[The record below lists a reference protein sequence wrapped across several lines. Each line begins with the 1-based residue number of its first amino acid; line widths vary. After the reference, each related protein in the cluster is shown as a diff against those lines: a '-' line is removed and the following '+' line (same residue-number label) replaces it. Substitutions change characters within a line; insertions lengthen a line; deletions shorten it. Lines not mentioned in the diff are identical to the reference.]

1 MTIIYIIT
9 KFLTIPGALL
19 KGFWEQVFCRA
30 FKSPVESNDYIRA
43 DELCGHVGHELLP
56 TSARSFWFNFLS
68 GYFNFSI
75 GFAMIIG
82 PIINMF
88 ILDFETTI
96 GKEILT
102 YVVLWIGLSLLS
114 NVFPLRED
122 AINMWEKIYGKG
134 NKSSIFG
141 KIFFFI
147 PAVVMVIGSF
157 LEAYGITTLINFGGA
172 VAIALLV

>member
-30 FKSPVESNDYIRA
+30 FKSPVESNDYIRL
-43 DELCGHVGHELLP
+43 DELCGHTGHELIP

-68 GYFNFSI
+68 GYFNYTM
-75 GFAMIIG
+75 GLAMIVG

-88 ILDFETTI
+88 ILDFETTTA
-96 GKEILT
+96 KKILT
-102 YVVLWIGLSLLS
+102 YVVLWIGVSLLS
-114 NVFPLRED
+114 NVFPLVED
-122 AINMWEKIYGKG
+122 ALNMWEKIYGKD
-134 NKSSIFG
+134 NKSTVIG

-147 PAVVMVIGSF
+147 PAVVMMIGSF
-157 LEAYGITTLINFGGA
+157 LESYGITTLINFGA
-172 VAIALLV
+172 VIAIALFV